1 MQVGEEGYGVKT
13 QAHMELCHAEADFTV
28 MLQYVI
34 AHDEVDYWVAKR

>member
-13 QAHMELCHAEADFTV
+13 QAHMELCHAEAV